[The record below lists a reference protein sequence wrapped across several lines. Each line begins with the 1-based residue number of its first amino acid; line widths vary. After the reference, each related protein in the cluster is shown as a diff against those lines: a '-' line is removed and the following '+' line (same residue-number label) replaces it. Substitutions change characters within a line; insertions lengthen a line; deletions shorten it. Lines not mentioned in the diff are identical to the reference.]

1 MFHQAKELNITG
13 VQLMGPQLR
22 SPCFAM
28 SMSLSWEKWVSRCGV
43 STDATNGEKHASFIC
58 KIIRVLVVSNHLTPS
73 HFSYIIWLV
82 GFYESYLLSTSR
94 VLPCAQSYEVD
105 KMQNTQY
112 SVHFISSA
120 MISWLLMHYY
130 VAIIV
135 TVHVLLFHEF
145 CWLGCSVV
153 VQEEELRGGRRGRAA
168 EGAEE
173 PRQEAL
179 GQEEGWAAGG

>member
-1 MFHQAKELNITG
+1 M
-13 VQLMGPQLR
+13 
-22 SPCFAM
+22 
-28 SMSLSWEKWVSRCGV
+28 

-73 HFSYIIWLV
+73 HFSCIIWLV

-120 MISWLLMHYY
+120 MISWLVMHYY
-130 VAIIV
+130 VRNHCDCACATISCISLIRV
-135 TVHVLLFHEF
+135 F
-145 CWLGCSVV
+145 CCCA
-153 VQEEELRGGRRGRAA
+153 RGGAERGQERHGSRRSR
-168 EGAEE
+168 GAE
-173 PRQEAL
+173 A
-179 GQEEGWAAGG
+179 GSAAAGRRI